1 MAILGLHTIKERP
14 AVVNGQI
21 VARKMMYLSVSFDHR
36 FVDGAEA
43 ARFMADLVRLVENPL
58 LLMATI

>member
-1 MAILGLHTIKERP
+1 
-14 AVVNGQI
+14 
-21 VARKMMYLSVSFDHR
+21 VARKKMYLSVSFDHR